1 MSVIVDPARRFDL
14 TVPVVIVGAGACGL
28 IAALAAHDAGA
39 EVLVL
44 ERDEQPAGSTALS
57 SGFIPACGTRFQ
69 RDRGVADSVDLMTA
83 DIQRK
88 NHGEAD
94 PAMARAVAAAS
105 GPTIEWLADRHG
117 VPFVLVEGFLYPG
130 HSALRMHALPEK
142 TGAALMAT
150 LQRACVAADIDI
162 LASAHV
168 TTVYADEARRVRGV
182 AVARPDGSVE
192 EVGCDALVLAC
203 SGFGGNAGMV
213 REHLPEIA
221 DALYFGHVGNQGD
234 AVRWGTALG
243 AAVRDMTAYQGHGS
257 VASPHGVLITW
268 ALMMEGGIQV
278 NARGERFSDEHQGY
292 SEQCLPVVRQPGGV
306 AWCVY
311 DARIHRLGLEF
322 EDYRQAHALGA
333 IREASDV
340 PALAAACGLPA
351 EPLAATLAEAARCAR
366 GETRDPFGRDFTGK
380 PPLAPP
386 WFAVKVTGALF
397 HTQGGLVVD
406 GEARVLDARGEPL
419 PNLYAGGGAACGV
432 SGAHV
437 WGYLSGNGLL
447 AATTLGRL
455 AGASAARQV
464 HSHAA

>member
-1 MSVIVDPARRFDL
+1 MSVVVASRRPFEL

-28 IAALAAHDAGA
+28 VAALAAHDAGA
-39 EVLVL
+39 AVLVL

-69 RDRGVADSVDLMTA
+69 RERGVSDSVDLMTA

-94 PAMARAVAAAS
+94 PVMARAVAAAS

-130 HSALRMHALPEK
+130 HSALRMHAVPEK
-142 TGAALMAT
+142 TGSALMAA
-150 LQRACVAADIDI
+150 LQRACSAADIDI
-162 LASAHV
+162 LTSAHV
-168 TTVYADEARRVRGV
+168 TTIYADEARRVRGL
-182 AVARPDGSVE
+182 AFTRPDGSVE
-192 EVGCDALVLAC
+192 EVGCGALVLAC
-203 SGFGGNAGMV
+203 SGFGGNAAMV

-234 AVRWGTALG
+234 AMRWGAALG
-243 AAVRDMTAYQGHGS
+243 AAVRDMAAYQGHGS

-268 ALMMEGGIQV
+268 ALMTEGGVQV
-278 NARGERFSDEHQGY
+278 NAQGARFSDEHQGY

-311 DARIHRLGLEF
+311 DARIHRLGMEF
-322 EDYRQAHALGA
+322 EDYREAYALGA
-333 IREASDV
+333 IKEAADI
-340 PALAAACGLPA
+340 ATLAAACGLPA
-351 EPLAATLAEAARCAR
+351 AALAATLAETARYAR
-366 GETRDPFGRDFTGK
+366 GEARDPFGRDFTGK

-406 GEARVLDARGEPL
+406 PQAHVLDARGKPL

-432 SGAHV
+432 SGGHV

-455 AGASAARQV
+455 AGEAAARQV
-464 HSHAA
+464 LSPAV